1 MSVALLENGGSA
13 VATVPR
19 YTGELLLRTRPK
31 AYYKVVSMLAA
42 GEADINI
49 ARQCRVSTRTIDAIS
64 TRRATEIAERKKTLV
79 ANLGDVAELGSE
91 RMVALVGKASLRDT
105 TIATGVSVDKMLAL
119 LGQGAGVQVA
129 VVNMPSEVDREER
142 RQLHDKLDAI
152 ARKLAE

>member
-1 MSVALLENGGSA
+1 
-13 VATVPR
+13 
-19 YTGELLLRTRPK
+19 
-31 AYYKVVSMLAA
+31 MLAA
-42 GEADINI
+42 NEAVCNI
-49 ARQCRVSTRTIDAIS
+49 AAQCKVATRTVDAIAE
-64 TRRATEIAERKKTLV
+64 RRAVDIAERKKTLV